1 MVIGSKKRN
10 FGLLIIIVYMAC
22 VMCVYTIGDCICI
35 EGASNGY
42 LLKQNIGGLTGGA
55 ALSAQMMA
63 PLAIQLQSDGGAAQQ
78 MGEACPCAAA
88 QSGGGGLEIGG
99 ISGNMVAQY
108 VPIAAPPA
116 VARVVTPPVV
126 AQPMQ
131 YVQAVK
137 ATPVVQVAAAGYDGA
152 SAASANMPLIQAVQ
166 LNKVKKS
173 GLILKAA
180 EAASLNSACQADRIA
195 KAAMAVTEIGAN
207 EAKHA
212 KQMAAIAQ
220 MAEMAHQENT
230 QVAMKNYEI
239 MQRLSSIQAAQATQA
254 AQVAQAQAQA
264 TQVQAQAQAQ
274 AAQVQAQAQAQAAQA
289 QIQAQ
294 VQAQA
299 AQAQLQAQA
308 AQAQLQQAA
317 ISVPISGGMLGG
329 GGGLSI
335 SAIPSISVASPPKM
349 TLMNIG
355 SAIGGAIGGSIGGG
369 GIGNI
374 SSARIDSPMVYGIIS
389 SGAAGSQCICPPLYE
404 AAAQQGE
411 AGAES
416 GASTGFGAK
425 LAAGLAAKIMMGITE
440 QGASRSGANMLC
452 VDQIKSAQN
461 AANIQQ
467 QVAEGKLTFCLNE
480 IGKSAALGSMISGNH
495 MCYC

>member
-22 VMCVYTIGDCICI
+22 AMCVYTIGDCICMD
-35 EGASNGY
+35 GAASGY
-42 LLKQNIGGLTGGA
+42 ALKQNIGGLTGGA
-55 ALSAQMMA
+55 ALSAQMIA
-63 PLAIQLQSDGGAAQQ
+63 PLAVQLQSDGGAAQQ

-88 QSGGGGLEIGG
+88 AAQSGGGGLEIGG
-99 ISGNMVAQY
+99 MSGNLVAQY
-108 VPIAAPPA
+108 VPVAAPPA
-116 VARVVTPPVV
+116 VARVVTPPV
-126 AQPMQ
+126 Q

-137 ATPVVQVAAAGYDGA
+137 AASVMQAAAAGYDGA
-152 SAASANMPLIQAVQ
+152 SAASANIPLIQAVQ

-195 KAAMAVTEIGAN
+195 KAAMAVTEIGAS

-239 MQRLSSIQAAQATQA
+239 MQRLSNIQAAQATQA

-264 TQVQAQAQAQ
+264 S
-274 AAQVQAQAQAQAAQA
+274 QVQAQAQAQAAQA

-294 VQAQA
+294 AQAQA
-299 AQAQLQAQA
+299 AQAQIQAQA
-308 AQAQLQQAA
+308 AQAQAQLQLQQAA

-329 GGGLSI
+329 GLSI
-335 SAIPSISVASPPKM
+335 NAMPSISVASPPKM

-355 SAIGGAIGGSIGGG
+355 SAIGGAIGGG

-389 SGAAGSQCICPPLYE
+389 SGAAGSQCICPPVYE

-425 LAAGLAAKIMMGITE
+425 LAAGLAAKIMMGISE
-440 QGASRSGANMLC
+440 QGSSSSGANMLC

-467 QVAEGKLTFCLNE
+467 QVADGKLTFCLNE
-480 IGKSAALGSMISGNH
+480 IGKSAALGAMISGNH